1 VKVQVSH
8 QNKILSKNILLAET
22 FLSRLIG
29 LMFKEKLVDADGLL
43 IDPCRS
49 IHTFFM
55 KYSLDIVFLSEENK
69 VIKIIRHM
77 KPWRLSWIYFRAIK
91 TLELPAGQLPSYIK
105 EGDFLEVKSV

>member
-1 VKVQVSH
+1 MKVQVSH
-8 QNKILSKNILLAET
+8 QNKILFKNILLAET

-91 TLELPAGQLPSYIK
+91 TLELPAGQLPSDIK
-105 EGDFLEVKSV
+105 EGDFLEIKSV

>member
-1 VKVQVSH
+1 MKVQVSH

-29 LMFKEKLVDADGLL
+29 LMFKDKLVDADGLL

-91 TLELPAGQLPSYIK
+91 TLELPAGQLPSDVK

>member
-29 LMFKEKLVDADGLL
+29 LMFKDKLVDADGLL

-91 TLELPAGQLPSYIK
+91 TLELPAGQLPSDVK

>member
-1 VKVQVSH
+1 MKVQVSH

-91 TLELPAGQLPSYIK
+91 TLELPAGQLPSDVK

>member
-91 TLELPAGQLPSYIK
+91 TLELPAGQLPSDVK